1 MHPLDAT
8 PSNSPFIIRGRTIEA
23 TTSIAFHSTPQYSLP
38 MLSVLRVVSLQFL
51 AVGLVVLLLVG
62 NVRYTIET
70 AALIQVGMSP
80 AEVEAVVGPATP
92 VMGCIFTPILKTR
105 ATGEQQVDAIGIS
118 PSFYPLGPGR
128 LAHILHS
135 PQEEFPTD
143 LGKLTTERYEFR
155 LADELSIV
163 VFYDKNDRVAKV
175 YALPTTIQ
183 PGNWWVRMKWHLSQM
198 LGL

>member
-1 MHPLDAT
+1 
-8 PSNSPFIIRGRTIEA
+8 
-23 TTSIAFHSTPQYSLP
+23 
-38 MLSVLRVVSLQFL
+38 MLSVLRTVTLQLL

-62 NVRYTIET
+62 NVRYTVET
-70 AALIQVGMSP
+70 AALIRVGMSP
-80 AEVEAVVGPATP
+80 AEVEAVAGKASPLL
-92 VMGCIFTPILKTR
+92 GCVFTPILKTR
-105 ATGEQQVDAIGIS
+105 ENGEQKIDALGITS
-118 PSFYPLGPGR
+118 SFRITPTSYRPLGPG
-128 LAHILHS
+128 LPAHVLHS
-135 PQEEFPTD
+135 PQEEFPTYF
-143 LGKLTTERYEFR
+143 GQVTSQRYEFR

>member
-8 PSNSPFIIRGRTIEA
+8 PSNSPFVRGRTIDA
-23 TTSIAFHSTPQYSLP
+23 TSSIAFHSTPQYSLP
-38 MLSVLRVVSLQFL
+38 MLSVLRVVSLQLL

-70 AALIQVGMSP
+70 AALIRVGMSP
-80 AEVEAVVGPATP
+80 ADVEAVVGKATP
-92 VMGCIFTPILKTR
+92 LWGCFLTPMVKFR
-105 ATGEQQVDAIGIS
+105 DDGDPKVDAIGITPGS
-118 PSFYPLGPGR
+118 PFFGPGR
-128 LAHILHS
+128 PAHILHS

-155 LADELSIV
+155 LANELSIV

-183 PGNWWVRMKWHLSQM
+183 TGNWWVRVKWHLSQM